1 MSRQVA
7 ERTKAMTE
15 IHHPGKQVF
24 LDVGDGVRVNYF
36 DTGGSGPP
44 AVILHGLAGSALEFF
59 ETARALPEFRTILV
73 DLRGH
78 GRSTRR
84 PGDLSREAFVADV
97 VQVIE
102 SAVAAPVALVGQSM
116 GGHTAMMVA
125 AKRPDLVSRLVLL
138 ESGAG
143 SGSEA
148 ENMQLGEFFRS
159 WPVPFPSRAAARE
172 FLGPGLLAEA
182 WVADL
187 EGKADGYWPR
197 FHPDVMVETMNG
209 LIQPRWQEWQA
220 VRAPTLAVYGEEGMF
235 SEDGKRTFL
244 LFSPGAR
251 RVDLPEASHDAHLDA
266 FEPWIAALR
275 TFLCSP
281 SLQR

>member
-1 MSRQVA
+1 
-7 ERTKAMTE
+7 
-15 IHHPGKQVF
+15 
-24 LDVGDGVRVNYF
+24 
-36 DTGGSGPP
+36 
-44 AVILHGLAGSALEFF
+44 
-59 ETARALPEFRTILV
+59 
-73 DLRGH
+73 
-78 GRSTRR
+78 
-84 PGDLSREAFVADV
+84 
-97 VQVIE
+97 
-102 SAVAAPVALVGQSM
+102 
-116 GGHTAMMVA
+116 
-125 AKRPDLVSRLVLL
+125 
-138 ESGAG
+138 
-143 SGSEA
+143 
-148 ENMQLGEFFRS
+148 MQLGEFFRS

-220 VRAPTLAVYGEEGMF
+220 VRAPTLVVYGEEGMF